1 MLVTTQTVSLLCDDA
16 RARGMKIVMAAGNF
30 DVLHAG
36 HIRHLREA
44 RAEGDLL
51 IVQLASDE
59 VVTNGKGPGR
69 PVHPFRER
77 ADMIEAIRYVDYVVE
92 DTVHDGIVVV
102 NMIRPDV
109 FTRGCDYTRETAP
122 ETALVESYGGRMF
135 FTSGPKR
142 SSRDIVAQ
150 IRRT

>member
-69 PVHPFRER
+69 PVHPFR
-77 ADMIEAIRYVDYVVE
+77 DYVVE